1 MVTAP
6 PPAGQTRPGLSWP
19 DAAGWVQALAMAA
32 IFGVVL
38 FAPPVLLDGDT
49 YWHLAAGDWMI
60 DHRRVLAVDV
70 FSHTYAGRPWLSH
83 EWFAEV
89 VMALAVRL
97 GGWNGLLVLS
107 GLAAA
112 ATVGVVASRLRQF
125 LSATSL
131 LVVLVLVMGLMAPS
145 LLARPH
151 LIALP
156 LLAVWTV
163 ELLRARD
170 LDRAP
175 RLFLPVLMV
184 LWANLHASYALGIA
198 VMGLFALEAL
208 VEGRRDPWPVIRAWA
223 PVGLLSLGAAMLTPH
238 GPAGLL
244 YPFQTS
250 AMTTLSAITEWL
262 PADFTKPGPFELTLL
277 ATLFV
282 CLRHGVRIPVLRLA
296 LLLLLLHM
304 GLQHARHQVLLAVI
318 GPLIVAPALAEAWG
332 RERLA
337 QVRSRAVVV
346 VFVVLAVGLTA
357 ARWVKPVAR
366 GDDAATPAAAL
377 AHLPPGLAE
386 RPVFNAYRFGGYL
399 IHRGVRPFIDGRADM
414 YGDAFFAA
422 YLKARGEGGP
432 ALDRTLARYRIDWTL
447 LETGEPLIREMD
459 AKPGWRR
466 VWSDRYAVIHVR
478 TTALPAPSAP

>member
-1 MVTAP
+1 MVSDPAP
-6 PPAGQTRPGLSWP
+6 AILPRRLP
-19 DAAGWVQALAMAA
+19 DALGWIQAVAMAA

-60 DHRRVLAVDV
+60 DQRRVLTTDV

-83 EWFAEV
+83 EWLAEI
-89 VMALAVRL
+89 VMAASLRV
-97 GGWNGLLVLS
+97 GGWSGLLILS

-112 ATVGVVASRLRQF
+112 ATVGVMAARLRPM
-125 LSATSL
+125 LSPVSL
-131 LVVLVLVMGLMAPS
+131 LTTLVLAMALMAPS

-151 LIALP
+151 LLALP
-156 LLAVWTV
+156 MLAVWMV
-163 ELLRARD
+163 GLLRARD
-170 LDRAP
+170 AERAP
-175 RLFLPVLMV
+175 GLWMAALML
-184 LWANLHASYALGIA
+184 LWANVHASYALGFVVMA
-198 VMGLFALEAL
+198 VLALEAL
-208 VEGRRDPWPVIRAWA
+208 VEGRGDPWRVIRAWA

-250 AMTTLSAITEWL
+250 AMTTLTAITEWL

-282 CLRHGVRIPVLRLA
+282 CLRSGVRIPVLRLV

-304 GLQHARHQVLLAVI
+304 GLQHARHQIVLAVI
-318 GPLIVAPALAEAWG
+318 APLILAPALAEAWARG
-332 RERLA
+332 RAPPVSARPAILA
-337 QVRSRAVVV
+337 FA
-346 VFVVLAVGLTA
+346 VLALVLAGV
-357 ARWVKPVAR
+357 RVAR
-366 GDDAATPAAAL
+366 PVVRTDDAATPMAAL

-399 IHRGVRPFIDGRADM
+399 IYRDVRPFIDGRADM
-414 YGDAFFAA
+414 YGDAFFSA
-422 YLKARGEGGP
+422 YLKARDGGP
-432 ALDRTLARYRIDWTL
+432 ALDRALAQHRIDWTL
-447 LETGEPLIREMD
+447 METGGPMVREMD

-466 VWSDRYAVIHVR
+466 LWADKYAVVHVR
-478 TTALPAPSAP
+478 TAALPATVAP

>member
-1 MVTAP
+1 MVSVP
-6 PPAGQTRPGLSWP
+6 LPAARTRLALSRP
-19 DAAGWVQALAMAA
+19 DAAGWVQVLAMAA

-60 DHRRVLAVDV
+60 DHRRVLTVDV

-83 EWFAEV
+83 EWLAEV
-89 VMALAVRL
+89 AMALSVRL
-97 GGWNGLLVLS
+97 GGWSGLLILC

-112 ATVGVVASRLRQF
+112 GTVGVVGSRLRQF
-125 LSATSL
+125 LSPVAV
-131 LVVLVLVMGLMAPS
+131 LVVLVLVAGLMAPS
-145 LLARPH
+145 LLTRPH

-156 LLAVWTV
+156 LLAAWTV

-170 LDRAP
+170 AGGAP
-175 RLFLPVLMV
+175 RLFMPLLML

-198 VMGLFALEAL
+198 VMVLLALEAL

-223 PVGLLSLGAAMLTPH
+223 PVGLLSLAAATLTPH
-238 GPAGLL
+238 GPSGLL

-250 AMTTLSAITEWL
+250 AMTTLNAITEWR
-262 PADFTKPGPFELTLL
+262 PADFAKPGPFEFALL

-282 CLRHGVRIPVLRLA
+282 CLRSGVRIPMLRLV

-304 GLQHARHQVLLAVI
+304 GLQHARHQIVLAVVA
-318 GPLIVAPALAEAWG
+318 PLILAPALAAAWG
-332 RERLA
+332 RERVA
-337 QVRSRAVVV
+337 EVRSPAVLLAFAVVA
-346 VFVVLAVGLTA
+346 LAA
-357 ARWVKPVAR
+357 ARYVKPVVR
-366 GDDAATPAAAL
+366 GDDAATPATAL

-399 IHRGVRPFIDGRADM
+399 IHRDVRPFIDGRADM
-414 YGDAFFAA
+414 YGDAFFTA
-422 YLKARGEGGP
+422 YLKAREGGP
-432 ALDRTLARYRIDWTL
+432 ALDRTLARYKVDWTL
-447 LETGEPLIREMD
+447 LEAGEPLIREMD

-466 VWSDRYAVIHVR
+466 IWSDRYAVVHIR
-478 TTALPAPSAP
+478 TAALDGRP